1 MFDRKQI
8 DPVFKA
14 LVYHGSTGRARYR
27 RVKTGLPNTTPLF
40 FTHYSHA
47 STLFPNLKLLIS
59 ASALPNPIV
68 ATGFYAARQPCQ
80 LSQGADLP
88 PPFAEQRCRCGYGPA
103 QRLSCSRPAAR
114 KPDSEKVCIAR
125 GTSISQFSIADRRVS
140 GRLRTAGSLE
150 RHQLGRTGSATLPL
164 ENNRKSSSCSR
175 AEGRLKIAASLA
187 ALLARKFQRAKGQR
201 AQGL

>member
-1 MFDRKQI
+1 MFDQKQI
-8 DPVFKA
+8 DPVFKIH
-14 LVYHGSTGRARYR
+14 VYQSASGRARYR
-27 RVKTGLPNTTPLF
+27 RVKTGPPSTLPHF

-47 STLFPNLKLLIS
+47 STLFPNLKLLIY

-103 QRLSCSRPAAR
+103 QRLSCSRPAAH
-114 KPDSEKVCIAR
+114 KPDSGKVCIAR

-150 RHQLGRTGSATLPL
+150 RHQLGRAGCFTA
-164 ENNRKSSSCSR
+164 R
-175 AEGRLKIAASLA
+175 AINSPCH
-187 ALLARKFQRAKGQR
+187 
-201 AQGL
+201 

>member
-8 DPVFKA
+8 DPVCKA

-47 STLFPNLKLLIS
+47 STLFPNLKLLIY

-103 QRLSCSRPAAR
+103 HRLSRLRPPNTSRIRRRFASHEALP
-114 KPDSEKVCIAR
+114 SH
-125 GTSISQFSIADRRVS
+125 SSQSPDRRVS

-150 RHQLGRTGSATLPL
+150 RHQLGRAGCFTARAINSPCHQEALPL
-164 ENNRKSSSCSR
+164 
-175 AEGRLKIAASLA
+175 
-187 ALLARKFQRAKGQR
+187 
-201 AQGL
+201 